1 MITRHHTRN
10 ANLEH
15 FVGAQHAAPVQKFLF
30 IFILITMLSVIPAV
44 VAQEPTPIPL
54 ICDDFTDSPDDA
66 RISYYMGEGAGFFS
80 AGYYDRAIES
90 YSCVIEQIDQGFTGA
105 YMQRAVAYTARQDYE
120 PALADYTR
128 AIELDGN
135 LLAAYN
141 NRGIVYAAR
150 QEYEEALADFNAA
163 LERDANYIPS
173 LNNRAVIAAIQG
185 DYPSAIA
192 DLQQAIDV
200 SGIDDIYAEL
210 SDPDRS
216 PTAEFPEFNPEHAQS
231 YALLGII
238 YSAQALD
245 NYRAYL
251 LLRGGSGDQRVQ
263 SAAGALESRFSF
275 ELRLDDGT
283 WLLSAD
289 LTTSG
294 EEAES

>member
-1 MITRHHTRN
+1 MTKPFS
-10 ANLEH
+10 ALK
-15 FVGAQHAAPVQKFLF
+15 QL
-30 IFILITMLSVIPAV
+30 IFTLLSVMMLGIIPATF
-44 VAQEPTPIPL
+44 AQEATEEPL
-54 ICDDFTDSPDDA
+54 ICDDFADSPDDA

-80 AGYYDRAIES
+80 AGYYDRAIYS
-90 YSCVIEQIDQGFTGA
+90 YSCVIEQIDDGFTGA
-105 YMQRAVAYTARQDYE
+105 YMQRAAAYSARQDYE
-120 PALADYTR
+120 RALADYTR

-150 QEYEEALADFNAA
+150 QEYEESLADFNAA
-163 LERDANYIPS
+163 LERDGGYIPA

-185 DYPSAIA
+185 DYTSAIA

-200 SGIDDIYAEL
+200 SGIGSIYAEL
-210 SDPDRS
+210 SDPDRL
-216 PTAEFPEFNPEHAQS
+216 PTAEFPEFDRDLSQS
-231 YALLGII
+231 YALLGIV

-251 LLRGGSGDQRVQ
+251 LLNGGAGDQRVQ

-283 WLLSAD
+283 WLLNAD
-289 LTTSG
+289 LTTAG
-294 EEAES
+294 EEAGS